1 MKKFKPSFAKFIRF
15 SDLSSLNEEN
25 TYFILK
31 LIKNTFGEG
40 YYSDKN
46 INQVVSFDVQTV
58 GTTEYLN
65 FRIRT
70 NEIFSFLDDNGFSES
85 VGGNLNFYSVI
96 FDEKNPL
103 NGSTENPIRIP
114 YGLFPVNTVVGYS
127 KENIPIL
134 YANGTPQLSSDFS
147 ISRDSEYSKISFS
160 RIRGGYIYPI
170 PRDKNGKFNTKVV
183 TGATFL
189 EFKQDFCDDNLNCY
203 LDFGFLNTVSTN
215 KYLVLRVTSLG
226 LETYYH
232 IPKNLPIY
240 NNNLYYLTSVDK
252 PNVVIINFSE
262 FILNDNDTV
271 EFYFIENSPPS
282 ITTTSE
288 TFINQYNI
296 NVENLLVDT
305 NSSAIVLALDEQ
317 NGKFINLSNL
327 NSQLA
332 TNIYTINTS
341 YGKIQ
346 INTSYL
352 PNPQSKV
359 FVVNYYYAPPIKVYP
374 NIDYLNNLSFYG
386 TFGSSIPITSKPK
399 AIQIYAKNTHIPFYG
414 TTYYNSSSNIV
425 SEPYVYDT
433 LPYFLLSESAI
444 NDSQYTYIGSVTVN
458 TDNSTNFSPSSNIQ
472 VPYQNLINLAQQ
484 INPPPKWRTL
494 NINKSE
500 FSSGTNTTI
509 VIPILPVVTEN
520 NKVTSIKAIH
530 LKLRVYVYDINNS
543 QVDIPFDLKLSL
555 RDGNTIKNTTTL
567 GSSLSTA
574 TSQVYQY
581 GNNNLFG
588 STSLMSYNFNSSS
601 DVAPIYYLEFSASST
616 NYFVVFDYAIIYF
629 EIY

>member
-1 MKKFKPSFAKFIRF
+1 M
-15 SDLSSLNEEN
+15 
-25 TYFILK
+25 
-31 LIKNTFGEG
+31 
-40 YYSDKN
+40 
-46 INQVVSFDVQTV
+46 
-58 GTTEYLN
+58 
-65 FRIRT
+65 
-70 NEIFSFLDDNGFSES
+70 
-85 VGGNLNFYSVI
+85 
-96 FDEKNPL
+96 
-103 NGSTENPIRIP
+103 
-114 YGLFPVNTVVGYS
+114 
-127 KENIPIL
+127 
-134 YANGTPQLSSDFS
+134 
-147 ISRDSEYSKISFS
+147 
-160 RIRGGYIYPI
+160 
-170 PRDKNGKFNTKVV
+170 
-183 TGATFL
+183 
-189 EFKQDFCDDNLNCY
+189 
-203 LDFGFLNTVSTN
+203 DFGFLNTVSTN

-240 NNNLYYLTSVDK
+240 NNNLYYLTSADK

-262 FILNDNDTV
+262 FALNDNDTV

-288 TFINQYNI
+288 TFINQYDI
-296 NVENLLVDT
+296 NVDNILVDT

-317 NGKFINLSNL
+317 SGTFINLSNL
-327 NSQLA
+327 NTQLA

-346 INTSYL
+346 VNTSYL
-352 PNPQSKV
+352 PSPQSKV
-359 FVVNYYYAPPIKVYP
+359 FVVNYYYAPPIKIYP
-374 NIDYLNNLSFYG
+374 NLDYLNNISLYG
-386 TFGSSIPITSKPK
+386 TFGSSIPINSKPK
-399 AIQIYAKNTHIPFYG
+399 TIQIYAKNTHIPFYG
-414 TTYYNSSSNIV
+414 TTYYDSSSNIV
-425 SEPYVYDT
+425 SEPYVYDI
-433 LPYFLLSESAI
+433 LPYFLLSESTI

-458 TDNSTNFSPSSNIQ
+458 TDNSTNFSPSSDIQ

-500 FSSGTNTTI
+500 FLSGTNTTI

-555 RDGNTIKNTTTL
+555 RDGNTIKNIITL

-581 GNNNLFG
+581 GNNNLF
-588 STSLMSYNFNSSS
+588 SLTSLMSHNFDSNN

>member
-15 SDLSSLNEEN
+15 SDLSALSEEN
-25 TYFILK
+25 TSFILK
-31 LIKNTFGEG
+31 LISNTFGKG
-40 YYSDKN
+40 YYSEKD
-46 INQVVSFDVQTV
+46 INQVVSFDVQTI

-65 FRIRT
+65 FRIKSGET
-70 NEIFSFLDDNGFSES
+70 FTFLDDNGFSES
-85 VGGNLNFYSVI
+85 VGGDLNFYSII

-103 NGSTENPIRIP
+103 NGSTENPVRIP
-114 YGLFPVNTVVGYS
+114 YGSFPVNIVIGYS
-127 KENIPIL
+127 KENIPVL
-134 YANGTPQLSSDFS
+134 YVNGTPQFSSDFS
-147 ISRDSEYSKISFS
+147 ISKDSEYSKISFS
-160 RIRGGYIYPI
+160 RIRGGYIYPL
-170 PRDKNGKFNTKVV
+170 PKDKNGKFNTKVV
-183 TGATFL
+183 TGTTFL

-215 KYLVLRVTSLG
+215 KYLVLKVSSLG

-240 NNNLYYLTSVDK
+240 NNGLYYLTSADK

-262 FILNDNDTV
+262 FTLNDSDNV
-271 EFYFIENSPPS
+271 EFYFIENAPPT
-282 ITTTSE
+282 ITTVSE
-288 TFINQYNI
+288 TFVNQYNL

-317 NGKFINLSNL
+317 NGTFINLSNL
-327 NSQLA
+327 NAQLA

-346 INTSYL
+346 VNTSYL
-352 PNPQSKV
+352 PSPQSKV
-359 FVVNYYYAPPIKVYP
+359 FVINYYYSPPIKVYP
-374 NIDYLNNLSFYG
+374 NIDYLNNISFYG
-386 TFGSSIPITSKPK
+386 TFGSSIPVNSKPK
-399 AIQIYAKNTHIPFYG
+399 TVFIYAKNTHVPFYG
-414 TTYYNSSSNIV
+414 TTYYDSSSNII
-425 SEPYVYDT
+425 SEPYVYEIM
-433 LPYFLLSESAI
+433 PYFLLSETTIS
-444 NDSQYTYIGSVTVN
+444 DPQYTYIGSVTLN
-458 TDNSTNFSPSSNIQ
+458 TGNSTNFSPSSDIQ

-484 INPPPKWRTL
+484 INPPPKWRTI
-494 NINKSE
+494 NINRSE

-509 VIPILPVVTEN
+509 NIPILPVLTEN
-520 NKVTSIKAIH
+520 NRVTSIKAIH
-530 LKLRVYVYDINNS
+530 LKLRVYVYDINNG

-555 RDGNTIKNTTTL
+555 RDGITIKNTVTL
-567 GSSLSTA
+567 GSSLSTS

-581 GNNNLFG
+581 GNSNLF
-588 STSLMSYNFNSSS
+588 SQTSLMSYNFDSNN